1 MSSRE
6 VITTE
11 KSPKAIGP
19 YSQAIKA
26 KGLVFCSGQIAT
38 NPATGQVVAGS
49 ITEQTKQI
57 LGNLKAVLEAAG
69 STIEKVVKTTVFL
82 RNMDDFAEMNTEY
95 AKHFP
100 KNPPARSTVQVARLP
115 RDAGMEIDVVAIA

>member
-1 MSSRE
+1 M
-6 VITTE
+6 
-11 KSPKAIGP
+11 
-19 YSQAIKA
+19 
-26 KGLVFCSGQIAT
+26 
-38 NPATGQVVAGS
+38 AGS

-95 AKHFP
+95 TKHFP

-115 RDAGMEIDVVAIA
+115 RDAGMEIDIVAIA

>member
-1 MSSRE
+1 MSTRE

-26 KGLVFCSGQIAT
+26 KGLVFCSGQIAI

-69 STIEKVVKTTVFL
+69 SSMEKVVKTTVFL

-115 RDAGMEIDVVAIA
+115 REAGMEIDVIAIA

>member
-1 MSSRE
+1 M
-6 VITTE
+6 ITTE

-26 KGLVFCSGQIAT
+26 KGLVFCSGQIAI

-69 STIEKVVKTTVFL
+69 SSMEKVVKTTVFL

-115 RDAGMEIDVVAIA
+115 REAGMEIDVIAIA